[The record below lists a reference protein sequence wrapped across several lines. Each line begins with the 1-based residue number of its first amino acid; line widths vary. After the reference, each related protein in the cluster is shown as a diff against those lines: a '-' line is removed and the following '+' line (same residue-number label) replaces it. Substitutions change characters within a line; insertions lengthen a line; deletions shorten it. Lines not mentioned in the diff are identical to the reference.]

1 MGEWKACLTL
11 RIRPAL
17 RIELEQ
23 FAGREQR
30 SLGNLAAVL
39 LDWSFQLLKAAG
51 SVDRLLKYKV
61 RTCSAH
67 RERR

>member
-39 LDWSFQLLKAAG
+39 LDWSFQQLKAAG
-51 SVDRLLKYKV
+51 SVDRLLKHKI
-61 RTCSAH
+61 RASSAH
-67 RERR
+67 PELR